1 MCIWLHTSQSVDF
14 CRSITTSIYQ
24 LNYLLYTVAIFAQ
37 AFRSKLH
44 RNLAAMATNG
54 QMNGKHEMNGHHGT
68 NGVATSTGRTKKG
81 LAQML
86 KGGVIMDVMNPEQAK
101 IAERAGACAVMA
113 LEKIPADI
121 RAEAGVAR
129 MSTQNVRVSSR
140 IATRSSF
147 RYSLPIRSEFRP
159 SIPPP

>member
-1 MCIWLHTSQSVDF
+1 M
-14 CRSITTSIYQ
+14 
-24 LNYLLYTVAIFAQ
+24 
-37 AFRSKLH
+37 
-44 RNLAAMATNG
+44 AANG
-54 QMNGKHEMNGHHGT
+54 QMNGKHEMNGHNGT

>member
-1 MCIWLHTSQSVDF
+1 
-14 CRSITTSIYQ
+14 
-24 LNYLLYTVAIFAQ
+24 
-37 AFRSKLH
+37 
-44 RNLAAMATNG
+44 
-54 QMNGKHEMNGHHGT
+54 
-68 NGVATSTGRTKKG
+68 
-81 LAQML
+81 
-86 KGGVIMDVMNPEQAK
+86 MDVMNPEQAK

-147 RYSLPIRSEFRP
+147 RYSLSIRSEFRT